1 MDIEASVNRHWN
13 LQFKSASGED
23 IYYESGIGSVTVPA
37 GDEEPV
43 ARIRTE
49 PRWERVRSAVPFV
62 AIEVYSGAGMLR
74 EPFIKIFGWTRDED
88 GHVALRFLL
97 PMLEEPEYTGDFTY
111 SLAVLGEITPPYMVP
126 IGDVF

>member
-1 MDIEASVNRHWN
+1 
-13 LQFKSASGED
+13 
-23 IYYESGIGSVTVPA
+23 
-37 GDEEPV
+37 V

-74 EPFIKIFGWTRDED
+74 EPFIKIFGWTRDKE

-97 PMLEEPEYTGDFTY
+97 PMFEEPEYTGDFTY

-126 IGDVF
+126 IGDVL